1 MTGVWDALHD
11 RSKERSLRIHLPGTL
26 ARFGTRH
33 AAEQLLDH
41 VEAETDGLVRYKT
54 IRALQRLVVER
65 QIQLDRA
72 RLERLARGN
81 VVEHFRLL
89 GLRAAF
95 DDAIFVEPTER
106 LLARLLDDK
115 LSQSLE
121 RAFRLLQVAFP
132 REDLRRALVA
142 SRSADPRTRANA
154 AEFLDVLLTGRR
166 SLSALLRLATDDLT
180 PAVKAARASQ
190 PPHSLPAAPPDRA
203 AALELLERDAD
214 ATVAALAQLHA
225 ATRAGRAARVA
236 ISRGV
241 GARPPVHLETLAPVV
256 RLAHG

>member
-1 MTGVWDALHD
+1 
-11 RSKERSLRIHLPGTL
+11 
-26 ARFGTRH
+26 
-33 AAEQLLDH
+33 
-41 VEAETDGLVRYKT
+41 
-54 IRALQRLVVER
+54 VVER
-65 QIQLDRA
+65 QIQLDRT
-72 RLERLARGN
+72 RLEKLARGN

-95 DDAIFVEPTER
+95 DGATFQEPTER
-106 LLARLLDDK
+106 LLVRLLEDK

-166 SLSALLRLATDDLT
+166 AFSALLRLATDDLT

-190 PPHSLPAAPPDRA
+190 AHSLPPAPADRA

-225 ATRAGRAARVA
+225 ATRAGRGARVV
-236 ISRGV
+236 IGRGV
-241 GARPPVHLETLAPVV
+241 GARPPVQLETLAPVA
-256 RLAHG
+256 RLANG